1 MGVADGLVLLYTL
14 AAYRPRRISLCGL
27 LLCVA
32 VVVIG
37 LASSQQAVVST
48 KTTWVA
54 LELSVPTV
62 CSWMFGDS
70 VAYRRAHNAWLEER
84 ARRAEAERDTKARL
98 AAAAERSRIAREM
111 HDIIA
116 HNLAV
121 IVGLA
126 DGGRYAAV
134 RSPERSSQALGAIAS
149 TGREALSE
157 LRRLLGVLTGDDDPA
172 ADLAPQPGLTDLE
185 ALLDR
190 VRAAGLPVRCR
201 MQGDPAG
208 LSEGQQLTVYRI
220 VQEALTN
227 TLKHAGPAAT
237 AEVILDYADGAVDV
251 QVTDT
256 GRGDGSRRPRRRRQ
270 GPARDARTGSVY
282 DGTLQAGPVPSGGG
296 WRVEAHLPA
305 PGSTAAASMT
315 TVLIADDHSLQR
327 LGFRML
333 LESQDDMTVAGEA
346 ANGAEAVRLAARLH
360 PDVVLMDVRM
370 PGLDG
375 IEATRR
381 ITGAGGR
388 TRVLILTTFDLDEY
402 AFAGLR
408 AGASG
413 FLVKDAQPA
422 ELLAGIRAV
431 ACGDAVVA
439 PALTRRLIENY
450 AHLLPSAAD
459 AIPPSRTPGWPP

>member
-1 MGVADGLVLLYTL
+1 
-14 AAYRPRRISLCGL
+14 
-27 LLCVA
+27 
-32 VVVIG
+32 
-37 LASSQQAVVST
+37 
-48 KTTWVA
+48 
-54 LELSVPTV
+54 
-62 CSWMFGDS
+62 
-70 VAYRRAHNAWLEER
+70 
-84 ARRAEAERDTKARL
+84 
-98 AAAAERSRIAREM
+98 M

-126 DGGRYAAV
+126 DGGRYAAA

-157 LRRLLGVLTGDDDPA
+157 LRWLLGVLTGDDGRA
-172 ADLAPQPGLTDLE
+172 ADLAPQPGIADLE

-190 VRAAGLPVRCR
+190 VRAAGLPVIAE
-201 MQGDPAG
+201 MQGDQAG

-237 AEVILDYADGAVDV
+237 AKVIVDYADGAVDV

-256 GRGDGSRRPRRRRQ
+256 GLGAAAGLRRRRQ
-270 GPARDARTGSVY
+270 GPARHARTGCC
-282 DGTLQAGPVPSGGG
+282 LRRHAAG
-296 WRVEAHLPA
+296 R
-305 PGSTAAASMT
+305 PGSLRRRLARRGAPARARVHGSGPMT

-346 ANGAEAVRLAARLH
+346 AGGAEAVRLAARLH

-431 ACGDAVVA
+431 A
-439 PALTRRLIENY
+439 
-450 AHLLPSAAD
+450 AA
-459 AIPPSRTPGWPP
+459 TP

>member
-1 MGVADGLVLLYTL
+1 MSRSPLTPVISRDDGDSVTAIGRLPAGLYAGCMEQVSRWPRRHPLLIDGALAAGLLALAVFSSDSLRSLGAGELTGDIAITLLVTGPVLVRRKYPVAAFAVALAGILAALSTDLRVSEGAWALPAVMVLLYSL
-14 AAYRPRRISLCGL
+14 AAYRPRRVSLCGL
-27 LLCVA
+27 LMCEA

-37 LASSQQAVVST
+37 LASSQQVVVST
-48 KTTWVA
+48 KTAWVA
-54 LELSVPTV
+54 LELTVPIA
-62 CSWMFGDS
+62 CSWIFGDS

-157 LRRLLGVLTGDDDPA
+157 LRRLLGVLTGDDGRA
-172 ADLAPQPGLTDLE
+172 ADLAPQPGIADLE

-190 VRAAGLPVRCR
+190 VRAAGLPVIAV

-237 AEVILDYADGAVDV
+237 AKVILDYADGAVDV

-256 GRGDGSRRPRRRRQ
+256 GLGAAAGAPDGDGRGLHGMRER
-270 GPARDARTGSVY
+270 AAVY
-282 DGTLQAGPVPSGGG
+282 DGTLQAGPVLSGGG
-296 WRVEAHLPA
+296 WRVAAHLPA
-305 PGSTAAASMT
+305 PGSMAAA
-315 TVLIADDHSLQR
+315 R
-327 LGFRML
+327 
-333 LESQDDMTVAGEA
+333 
-346 ANGAEAVRLAARLH
+346 
-360 PDVVLMDVRM
+360 
-370 PGLDG
+370 
-375 IEATRR
+375 
-381 ITGAGGR
+381 
-388 TRVLILTTFDLDEY
+388 
-402 AFAGLR
+402 
-408 AGASG
+408 
-413 FLVKDAQPA
+413 
-422 ELLAGIRAV
+422 
-431 ACGDAVVA
+431 
-439 PALTRRLIENY
+439 
-450 AHLLPSAAD
+450 
-459 AIPPSRTPGWPP
+459 